1 LSTRISDRSG
11 GPGEKVENPMGGSS
25 LILLILNT
33 TAVYYSSATA
43 VNALIFI
50 VNPLFRYR
58 TNLGLGYSSR
68 EGAKAQSF

>member
-1 LSTRISDRSG
+1 
-11 GPGEKVENPMGGSS
+11 MGCSS